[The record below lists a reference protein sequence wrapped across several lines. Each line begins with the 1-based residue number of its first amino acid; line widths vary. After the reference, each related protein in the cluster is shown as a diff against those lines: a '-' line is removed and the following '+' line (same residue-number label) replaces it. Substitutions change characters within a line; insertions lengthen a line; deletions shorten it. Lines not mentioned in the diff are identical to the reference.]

1 MKIELTP
8 CFILHHRDY
17 RENSLLLDIFSRDHG
32 RLALVAKGIK
42 NNKRQKADNYDL
54 YQSYLLSWTARAE
67 LGTLTGIELA
77 DKVRPLGPRSVMAG
91 FYLNEITMRLLHRH
105 ESHAE
110 LYDAYAAAIR
120 GLVNNEPEGALLRY
134 YEYAL
139 LKLLGYGVILE
150 QDVTTGEAVQPGK
163 DYIYR
168 YGAGPALAPK
178 NGRAK
183 GGPVVSGDTL
193 LQIADQTLAD
203 ERNITEAKRLFRA
216 ILAGYLGNR
225 PLASR
230 QLYQAY
236 IQNKKAD

>member
-1 MKIELTP
+1 MKIELAP

-77 DKVRPLGPRSVMAG
+77 DKVRPLGPRPVMAG

-105 ESHAE
+105 EPHAE

-120 GLVNNEPEGALLRY
+120 GLANNEPQGALLRY
-134 YEYAL
+134 YEHTL
-139 LKLLGYGVILE
+139 LKSLGYGVILE
-150 QDVTTGEAVQPGK
+150 QDVTTGEAVRPGK

-168 YGAGPALAPK
+168 YGAGPGLMPK
-178 NGRAK
+178 NGRA
-183 GGPVVSGDTL
+183 GAGPVVSGDTL
-193 LQIADQTLAD
+193 LQIANQTLAD
-203 ERNITEAKRLFRA
+203 KRNITEAKRLFRA